1 MPLWNTT
8 DANTT
13 SGKPNWY
20 NAANTDNIYA
30 TDRGWELTQGGGVYT
45 DMHGNT
51 RKKTEILVA
60 SADNFAGA
68 NATHNLANATI
79 TAVQMGSTTLDVN
92 GVSNVVVTWNE
103 EVTVIG
109 APTLTV
115 TVANTTSNV
124 VPATV
129 TATYFSGN
137 NTNRLSFRF
146 TAYSNAATYTIP
158 ATGVAISNTSAEI
171 KDVTANSVNAELF
184 VFGYFTGANSRIGTL
199 TAS

>member
-13 SGKPNWY
+13 SGRPNWY
-20 NAANTDNIYA
+20 TDAANTDNIYA
-30 TDRGWELTQGGGVYT
+30 TDRGWEITHSGVYT
-45 DMHGNT
+45 DVHGNE

-60 SADNFAGA
+60 GAESFAGA

-79 TAVQMGSTTLDVN
+79 TAVQFGGSTGSVG
-92 GVSNVVVTWNE
+92 GVANVIVTFNE

-109 APTLTV
+109 APTLPV
-115 TVANTTSNV
+115 TGSNTTSNT
-124 VPATV
+124 VPASV

-137 NTNRLSFRF
+137 NTNRISFRF
-146 TAYSNAATYTIP
+146 TADANAATYSFPNTGLAITGTI
-158 ATGVAISNTSAEI
+158 V
-171 KDVTANSVNAELF
+171 DRTANTIAAEKF

-199 TAS
+199 TTS